1 MIVRYHYDEETLM
14 AFARDEIQTGR
25 EQMACHIESCE
36 ECQATL
42 EKIVCSDMTWHS
54 VSELLTPCEFE
65 SHTEPSIRLSFLK
78 PSDDK
83 RSLGC
88 FSRYEILEILGH
100 GGMGIVLRGFDPALN
115 RQCAIK
121 VLAPE
126 LAYHAAARKR
136 FSREAKSAAAVVHPN
151 VIPILT
157 VDECDGIPYLVMP
170 VVEGESL
177 QQRVFR
183 TGPLSI
189 LETVR
194 IATQIADGLAAAHA
208 QGLIHRDIKP
218 GNILL
223 GQGIERVQ
231 LTDFG
236 LARAADD
243 ASRTRSGIIAG
254 TPQYMSPEQARGIE
268 IDQRSDLFSL
278 GCVIYFML
286 SGRSPFRADSTM
298 GVLHR
303 IVNDEPRSLRTINS
317 DVPPWLEDIAVK
329 LLRKDS
335 MERFAS
341 ANELTELLH
350 QWLAY
355 LQNPSESPPPKIE
368 PYSTSSVWV
377 SIRTSLLFIAPFVFL
392 LLVHPS
398 PLWWTN
404 PGNSIHNP
412 IIPMPEDQPSAEG
425 ISDSLNDV
433 EKDVNR
439 LLKELNMP

>member
-1 MIVRYHYDEETLM
+1 MIVRYHYDEETLI
-14 AFARDEIQTGR
+14 AFARDEISSGR

-42 EKIVCSDMTWHS
+42 EKIVCSDLTWQC

-65 SHTEPSIRLSFLK
+65 IHSELSIRLTFLK
-78 PSDDK
+78 PSDDE
-83 RSLGC
+83 RSLGR
-88 FSRYEILEILGH
+88 FSRYEVLEILGH

-126 LAYHAAARKR
+126 LAFHAAARKR

-254 TPQYMSPEQARGIE
+254 TPQYMSPEQARGVE
-268 IDQRSDLFSL
+268 IDQRSDLFSI

-317 DVPPWLEDIAVK
+317 DVPAWLEEIAIK
-329 LLRKDS
+329 LLRKNPS
-335 MERFAS
+335 ERFPS
-341 ANELTELLH
+341 VNELAELLH
-350 QWLAY
+350 QWLAH
-355 LQNPSESPPPKIE
+355 LQNPTESPPPKS
-368 PYSTSSVWV
+368 YQQSTSQRRKLITAGV
-377 SIRTSLLFIAPFVFL
+377 LFISLAL
-392 LLVHPS
+392 LLTAWFAYDRPRSINLSSPNLGQHPAASTINESLDEVH
-398 PLWWTN
+398 LDV
-404 PGNSIHNP
+404 
-412 IIPMPEDQPSAEG
+412 DQ
-425 ISDSLNDV
+425 
-433 EKDVNR
+433 
-439 LLKELNMP
+439 LLKELK

>member
-1 MIVRYHYDEETLM
+1 
-14 AFARDEIQTGR
+14 
-25 EQMACHIESCE
+25 
-36 ECQATL
+36 
-42 EKIVCSDMTWHS
+42 
-54 VSELLTPCEFE
+54 
-65 SHTEPSIRLSFLK
+65 
-78 PSDDK
+78 
-83 RSLGC
+83 
-88 FSRYEILEILGH
+88 
-100 GGMGIVLRGFDPALN
+100 MGIVLRGFDPALN
-115 RQCAIK
+115 RHCAIK

-170 VVEGESL
+170 VVKGESL

-194 IATQIADGLAAAHA
+194 IATQIADGFAAAHA

-278 GCVIYFML
+278 GCVLYFML
-286 SGRSPFRADSTM
+286 SGRSPFRAESTM

-317 DVPPWLEDIAVK
+317 DVPLWLEEIAMK
-329 LLRKDS
+329 LLRKNPT
-335 MERFAS
+335 ERFLS
-341 ANELTELLH
+341 ANELAELLH
-350 QWLAY
+350 QWLAH
-355 LQNPSESPPPKIE
+355 LQNPSESPPPKSYR
-368 PYSTSSVWV
+368 PASSQRRKLIAAVMV
-377 SIRTSLLFIAPFVFL
+377 SISLAL
-392 LLVHPS
+392 LLTAWFVYDRLSSINLNSPNLGQHSSASVINESLDDVH
-398 PLWWTN
+398 L
-404 PGNSIHNP
+404 
-412 IIPMPEDQPSAEG
+412 EVDQL
-425 ISDSLNDV
+425 LN
-433 EKDVNR
+433 
-439 LLKELNMP
+439 ELE

>member
-14 AFARDEIQTGR
+14 AFARDEISSGR
-25 EQMACHIESCE
+25 EQMARHIESCE

-42 EKIVCSDMTWHS
+42 EKIVCSDLTWQS

-65 SHTEPSIRLSFLK
+65 THAELSIRLSFLK
-78 PSDDK
+78 PSDDE
-83 RSLGC
+83 RSLGR
-88 FSRYEILEILGH
+88 FSRYEVLEILGH

-126 LAYHAAARKR
+126 LAYHAAARNR
-136 FSREAKSAAAVVHPN
+136 LSREAKSAAAVVHPN

-243 ASRTRSGIIAG
+243 ASRTRSSIIAG

-317 DVPPWLEDIAVK
+317 DVPLWLEEIAMK
-329 LLRKDS
+329 LLRKNLS
-335 MERFAS
+335 ESFAS
-341 ANELTELLH
+341 AN
-350 QWLAY
+350 
-355 LQNPSESPPPKIE
+355 
-368 PYSTSSVWV
+368 
-377 SIRTSLLFIAPFVFL
+377 
-392 LLVHPS
+392 
-398 PLWWTN
+398 
-404 PGNSIHNP
+404 
-412 IIPMPEDQPSAEG
+412 
-425 ISDSLNDV
+425 
-433 EKDVNR
+433 
-439 LLKELNMP
+439 

>member
-25 EQMACHIESCE
+25 DQMASHIESCE

-42 EKIVCSDMTWHS
+42 EKMVCSDLTWQS
-54 VSELLTPCEFE
+54 VSQLLTPCEFE
-65 SHTEPSIRLSFLK
+65 SHSELQMRLSFLK
-78 PSDDK
+78 PSDNK
-83 RSLGC
+83 HALGR
-88 FSRYEILEILGH
+88 FSRYEVLEILGH

-115 RQCAIK
+115 RQCAVK

-254 TPQYMSPEQARGIE
+254 TPQYMSPEQARGAE

-286 SGRSPFRADSTM
+286 SGRSPFRAESTM

-317 DVPPWLEDIAVK
+317 DVPLWLEEIAMK
-329 LLRKDS
+329 LLRKNPT
-335 MERFAS
+335 ERFAS
-341 ANELTELLH
+341 ASELAKLLH
-350 QWLAY
+350 DWQAH
-355 LQNPSESPPPKIE
+355 LQNPTESQPPKSYQ
-368 PYSTSSVWV
+368 PASSQRRKLITAGV
-377 SIRTSLLFIAPFVFL
+377 LFISLAL
-392 LLVHPS
+392 LLTAWFAYDRLRSINLNSPNLGQHPAASKINESLDEVH
-398 PLWWTN
+398 LDV
-404 PGNSIHNP
+404 
-412 IIPMPEDQPSAEG
+412 DQ
-425 ISDSLNDV
+425 
-433 EKDVNR
+433 
-439 LLKELNMP
+439 LLKELK

>member
-1 MIVRYHYDEETLM
+1 MIVRFHYDEDTLL
-14 AFARDEIQTGR
+14 AFARDEIHCGR
-25 EQMACHIESCE
+25 EQMAGHIESCE
-36 ECQATL
+36 ECQSTL
-42 EKIVCSDMTWHS
+42 ERIVCSDLTWQS
-54 VSELLTPCEFE
+54 VSQLLTPCEFE
-65 SHTEPSIRLSFLK
+65 THAELPMRLSFLK
-78 PSDDK
+78 PSDDE
-83 RSLGC
+83 RSLGR
-88 FSRYEILEILGH
+88 FSRYEVLEILGH

-254 TPQYMSPEQARGIE
+254 TPQYMSPEQARGAE

-286 SGRSPFRADSTM
+286 SGRSPFRAESTM

-303 IVNDEPRSLRTINS
+303 IVNDEPRSLRPINS

-329 LLRKDS
+329 LLRKSPTD
-335 MERFAS
+335 RFSS
-341 ANELTELLH
+341 ANELAELLH
-350 QWLAY
+350 QWLAHI
-355 LQNPSESPPPKIE
+355 QNPYESPPPKS
-368 PYSTSSVWV
+368 YQQASSRRSKRIVAG
-377 SIRTSLLFIAPFVFL
+377 LLFSASAL
-392 LLVHPS
+392 LLTAWLTYALLRSIDLNSTNPEPHPS
-398 PLWWTN
+398 ASTINESLDEV
-404 PGNSIHNP
+404 HL
-412 IIPMPEDQPSAEG
+412 EVDQL
-425 ISDSLNDV
+425 LN
-433 EKDVNR
+433 
-439 LLKELNMP
+439 ELQ